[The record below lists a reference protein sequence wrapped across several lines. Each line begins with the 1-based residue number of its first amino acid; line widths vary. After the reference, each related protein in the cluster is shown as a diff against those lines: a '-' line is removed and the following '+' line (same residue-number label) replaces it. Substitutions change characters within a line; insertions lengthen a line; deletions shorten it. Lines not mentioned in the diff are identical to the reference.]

1 MFSPLIKP
9 IVPLMQLLSSQG
21 LCENQEVPVI
31 FQQVPKTCQ
40 AKNRVKKIAHALSEN
55 KTIKL

>member
-1 MFSPLIKP
+1 
-9 IVPLMQLLSSQG
+9 MQLLSSQG